1 MYTECRHRMPN
12 GANCHSPAM
21 RGMAFC
27 YFHVPGRR
35 SSQGRSQARLKPLKL
50 PALVDRKAVQI
61 AITQLLNAM
70 GPRRIS
76 QKSAGQML
84 FGLRIA
90 ADNLRHT
97 DPPSH
102 PKKAESTSRDTRP

>member
-1 MYTECRHRMPN
+1 MPN
-12 GANCHSPAM
+12 GSNCHSPAM
-21 RGMAFC
+21 RGSAWC

-50 PALVDRKAVQI
+50 PALVDRNAVQT
-61 AITQLLNAM
+61 AITQVLNAM
-70 GPRRIS
+70 GPRKIS
-76 QKSAGQML
+76 QESAWKML

-97 DPPSH
+97 DLLSH
-102 PKKAESTSRDTRP
+102 PKKEESISRDTRP

>member
-1 MYTECRHRMPN
+1 MYVECRHRMPN
-12 GANCHSPAM
+12 GSNCHSPAM
-21 RGMAFC
+21 RGMAWC

-61 AITQLLNAM
+61 AITQVLNAM
-70 GPRRIS
+70 GPRKIS
-76 QKSAGQML
+76 QESAWKML

-90 ADNLRHT
+90 SDNLR
-97 DPPSH
+97 PISLPSQ
-102 PKKAESTSRDTRP
+102 PKEAESTSRDTRP

>member
-1 MYTECRHRMPN
+1 
-12 GANCHSPAM
+12 M

-27 YFHVPGRR
+27 YFHIPGRR

-50 PALVDRKAVQI
+50 PALVDRKAVQN
-61 AITQLLNAM
+61 AITQVLNAM
-70 GPRRIS
+70 GPGQIS
-76 QKSAGQML
+76 QKSAWKML

-90 ADNLRHT
+90 SDNLRHT

-102 PKKAESTSRDTRP
+102 PEKAASTSRDTRP